1 MGRPRWGTP
10 ESIGAAET
18 QVLLDLEPEAGL
30 AWITLNRPDKRNA
43 LSVPMRDRI
52 ADIFDDLAQDSRI
65 KVIVLRGNG
74 PSFSSGNEINEDWGQ
89 READYRRFTVTHAY
103 RYSSELTWG
112 RTSFSQIVSRSPKV
126 VVSSVHGFVAA
137 AAYFLLAAKSDLV
150 IAAPDVKI
158 GALEARFLGPASSV
172 ASLNLNRTIGAKA
185 ARYSGYTGTAM
196 DAQQAFDC
204 GFACHVSAEGEL
216 AADTDRIVRQ
226 IASQNVDQLARL
238 KARIKRGES
247 VMDNNVPVFS
257 GLLAS
262 HFFRSN
268 SDELSFWK
276 AVKDG
281 GVAGALKQDKDR
293 AAKAARSG
301 AVS

>member
-1 MGRPRWGTP
+1 MGRPRWGTA
-10 ESIGAAET
+10 ESIAAAET
-18 QVLLDLEPEAGL
+18 QVLLDVDAATGV
-30 AWITLNRPDKRNA
+30 AWITLNRPEKRNA

-52 ADIFDDLAQDSRI
+52 SDLFDQLALDDRV
-65 KVIVLRGNG
+65 KVIVIRGNG

-89 READYRRFTVTHAY
+89 RGGDYKRFTVTHAY

-112 RTSFSQIVSRSPKV
+112 RTSFSQVIARSPKV
-126 VVSSVHGFVAA
+126 VITSAHGFCAA

-150 IAAPDVKI
+150 VVADDVKI

-196 DAQQAFDC
+196 DAGDAYAC
-204 GFACHVSAEGEL
+204 GFACHVSPVAELG
-216 AADTDRIVRQ
+216 ADTARIAAE
-226 IASQNVDQLARL
+226 IARRPAAELVRL
-238 KARIKRGES
+238 KARVKRGES
-247 VMDNNVPVFS
+247 LMDNNVPVIS

-268 SDELSFWK
+268 ADELSFWQ
-276 AVKDG
+276 AVKEG
-281 GVAGALKQDKDR
+281 GVAGALKQDKAR
-293 AAKAARSG
+293 AAAAGESQ
-301 AVS
+301 